1 MDYPLA
7 TPQEIVAAE
16 SLIESWMA
24 EQLADENT
32 VSSVERDPERG
43 TRRWVM
49 RLEGEQK
56 NFIAIWFTLGQ
67 RNLHVE
73 SYFMPAPEENEA
85 QVYEYLMRRA
95 EKMIGF
101 SFAIGVEDAVFLIG
115 RVPVKWIDE
124 VELDRLL
131 GSIYF
136 YTEQSFRP
144 AMRLGFASRFKD

>member
-7 TPQEIVAAE
+7 TPHEIASAE

-95 EKMIGF
+95 EKMIGV

-115 RVPVKWIDE
+115 LVPVK
-124 VELDRLL
+124 
-131 GSIYF
+131 
-136 YTEQSFRP
+136 
-144 AMRLGFASRFKD
+144 